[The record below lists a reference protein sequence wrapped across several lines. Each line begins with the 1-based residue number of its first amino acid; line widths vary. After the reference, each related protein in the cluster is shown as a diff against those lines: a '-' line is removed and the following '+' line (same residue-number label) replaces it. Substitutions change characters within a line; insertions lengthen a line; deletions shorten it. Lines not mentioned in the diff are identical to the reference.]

1 MDAIHVTQ
9 VRNQGVWVCVGGVML
24 MGRDLSRGRYDGH
37 SYTTTTTQVAATRAA
52 GSVHCSVHTVTG
64 GVGLDKRNVKK
75 KRIIQ
80 SLDLEFG
87 FQI

>member
-1 MDAIHVTQ
+1 
-9 VRNQGVWVCVGGVML
+9 ML

-64 GVGLDKRNVKK
+64 GVGLEKRNVK
-75 KRIIQ
+75 Q
-80 SLDLEFG
+80 LDNSEFG
-87 FQI
+87 IRVWILDVNDYSPKLQK